1 MADQIIEKLWIFRQQ
16 FPLPPDN
23 ENPANN
29 RPLPI
34 HPVWYREVMDQLQV
48 FNQTTMNQ
56 CAKRLNY
63 SIERFTSTNRW
74 DFIDSVFFSM
84 TVFTTIGK
92 LFYPNIFLILSFSCL
107 LLIDPFPINLFK

>member
-1 MADQIIEKLWIFRQQ
+1 MQEPIDEMANEIIESLWIFRQQ

-23 ENPANN
+23 ENSAIN

-34 HPVWYREVMDQLQV
+34 HPVWYREVMNQLQV

-63 SIERFTSTNRW
+63 SIERFTTTNRW

-84 TVFTTIGK
+84 TVFTTIG
-92 LFYPNIFLILSFSCL
+92 NVLSKYF
-107 LLIDPFPINLFK
+107 F